1 MLIWGTRGRHVH
13 SCVVQPG
20 RTSRGVPRRRG
31 GFTLIEILLVVII
44 IGILAA
50 TVVPRLTGRTQKA
63 RLAAA
68 KMTIQNV
75 STALEAFE
83 LDLGYFPSTEDGLV
97 ALVERP
103 AGLDEDS
110 EWNGPYLADIP
121 LDPWQRELVYRHPA
135 ERAVDFDLISLGAD
149 GQEGTDDDIANYRRE
164 DE

>member
-1 MLIWGTRGRHVH
+1 MLLFKQVDNR
-13 SCVVQPG
+13 PG
-20 RTSRGVPRRRG
+20 RPRGCDATVARRSASD
-31 GFTLIEILLVVII
+31 GFTLVEILLVVII

-83 LDLGYFPSTEDGLV
+83 LDLGYFPSTEDGLF
-97 ALVERP
+97 ALMERP
-103 AGLDEDS
+103 AELGEES
-110 EWNGPYLADIP
+110 EWNGPYLTELP
-121 LDPWQRELVYRHPA
+121 LDPWKRGLVYKFPS
-135 ERAVDFDLISLGAD
+135 ERGVDFDLVCLGPD
-149 GQEGTDDDIANYRRE
+149 GQEGTEDDIANIRKKQ